1 MIGTYLVTG
10 ARGHLGSALL
20 RLLSRRGQQVRGL
33 VLPGEGKKGPAL
45 PGVELIEGDVCRPES
60 LEPLLAG
67 LDGRETAL
75 IHTAGIVDISGAR
88 TEEMRSVNVGGTA
101 NVVELCRR
109 AGIGRLVYVSSVHA
123 IPEGDPLGVLRETCA
138 FSPDKVVGSYAKTKA
153 EATALV
159 LSAAR
164 QGLPAV
170 VVHPSGILGPYE
182 SGGNHL
188 VQMVRDYL
196 AGKLPACVRG
206 GYDFVDVRDV
216 AAGCVAAAER
226 GRAGECYIL
235 SNRHYEVREVLD
247 MVRRQKGGRKLP
259 VLPMWMARAAEP
271 LLRWGAQMAGRRA
284 LYTRY
289 SLHALHSNDRFDH
302 SKATAELGYRPRD
315 LRLTVRDTLR
325 WLERRPRPCEG

>member
-20 RLLSRRGQQVRGL
+20 RLLSRRGQRVRGL

-60 LEPLLAG
+60 LEPLVAG

-88 TEEMRSVNVGGTA
+88 AEEMRSVNVGGTA

-196 AGKLPACVRG
+196 AGKLLHGGLSALFVAGLFRLFSFEAPASAYLADQVASIAG
-206 GYDFVDVRDV
+206 LDFHTALVISTVSAWV
-216 AAGCVAAAER
+216 VWLLFFAAA
-226 GRAGECYIL
+226 AAAI
-235 SNRHYEVREVLD
+235 
-247 MVRRQKGGRKLP
+247 RRC
-259 VLPMWMARAAEP
+259 
-271 LLRWGAQMAGRRA
+271 RRA
-284 LYTRY
+284 
-289 SLHALHSNDRFDH
+289 
-302 SKATAELGYRPRD
+302 
-315 LRLTVRDTLR
+315 
-325 WLERRPRPCEG
+325 